1 MATDATISSLV
12 QEIRGFSTVGSNKTC
27 SDRKSKKNKY
37 GNGMCYKTSVWT
49 DFRQGQGQDRN
60 RTVVYYQS
68 TMDGEHM
75 TWKLCDRVQ
84 SGLERLG
91 RVQKELELG
100 MMSRDM
106 GSSWC
111 THGMYMYSGD

>member
-49 DFRQGQGQDRN
+49 DFR
-60 RTVVYYQS
+60 
-68 TMDGEHM
+68 
-75 TWKLCDRVQ
+75 
-84 SGLERLG
+84 
-91 RVQKELELG
+91 
-100 MMSRDM
+100 
-106 GSSWC
+106 
-111 THGMYMYSGD
+111 